1 MRIAI
6 ISDLD
11 GWGWAG
17 CEELWAASAK
27 RALQDGH
34 KVAFFQNRETITP
47 GKIQP
52 LREMGLELILPSL
65 GARIVEWVRRR
76 VSWKLGSVAAQW
88 FPSFSGIRQF
98 APDVVF
104 LNAGVAIPSSAFM
117 EDLERSSALKF
128 PYVLMCHSSY
138 LFEKPIERQV
148 QERAACCYLGAWR
161 VLFAAERTCKETEHL
176 LTAKLSHATIVRNPV
191 NLSGTSPLSMPTGST
206 VRIASIGRLAIP
218 TKGLDIVLAAL
229 GSPQFKDRDWQLSIY
244 GDGPHRPQLERLAEH
259 YRINDRVVFKGY
271 MQDVRAIWAENHLL
285 ALPSRNES
293 APLALVEAMLCG
305 RPSVAND
312 VGGICEWVSE
322 PETGFVSRGIDI
334 ESFQSAL
341 GRAWSARL
349 DWGAIGQRAREKALQ
364 MIDPDPGGSVLKILL
379 EVAAERRTGG

>member
-1 MRIAI
+1 MQLGRLRRNLGCRG
-6 ISDLD
+6 SESL
-11 GWGWAG
+11 AG
-17 CEELWAASAK
+17 RTHCI
-27 RALQDGH
+27 
-34 KVAFFQNRETITP
+34 FFQCRETIDP
-47 GKIQP
+47 QKIQP
-52 LREMGLELILPSL
+52 LQQLGLQLVLPKWRTR
-65 GARIVEWVRRR
+65 AANEVKKRF
-76 VSWKLGSVAAQW
+76 SWKIGSLLAHTIAQ
-88 FPSFSGIRQF
+88 FSGIRAF
-98 APDVVF
+98 SPDVVF
-104 LNAGVAIPSSAFM
+104 LNLGMALPPSEFIQDLRRSGVL
-117 EDLERSSALKF
+117 DF
-128 PYVLMCHSSY
+128 PYVIMCHSSY
-138 LFEKPIERQV
+138 LFERPIDA
-148 QERAACCYLGAWR
+148 QERAACYYLGACR

-322 PETGFVSRGIDI
+322 PETGFISRGIDI
-334 ESFQSAL
+334 ESFPVCS
-341 GRAWSARL
+341 
-349 DWGAIGQRAREKALQ
+349 
-364 MIDPDPGGSVLKILL
+364 
-379 EVAAERRTGG
+379 